1 MEAVITLKDVWKSAT
16 TRLGEPSA
24 IIVLIVMMQLLSVA
38 SSDSLEEV
46 SLMIYKS
53 RSPVSDSI
61 LSCIDA
67 VAATGAAFGPGTGTV
82 LLNALQ
88 CYGNETNLTQCAGAD
103 FGTAPCPHS
112 RDAGVTCQIR
122 QCKIV
127 KFHVSKRH

>member
-1 MEAVITLKDVWKSAT
+1 M
-16 TRLGEPSA
+16 RLGEPSV
-24 IIVLIVMMQLLSVA
+24 ITVLIVMMQLLSVA
-38 SSDSLEEV
+38 SLGSLEEV
-46 SLMIYKS
+46 SLIIYKS
-53 RSPVSDSI
+53 RSPENDSL

-122 QCKIV
+122 QCKTV
-127 KFHVSKRH
+127 NYHVDR